1 MDQAFAAPL
10 AGATKLSAACKATQ
24 SATPAAHRSRVER
37 DRSLN
42 GIIYHKMDLYGISRY
57 EVYMANGHTSFST
70 SNVSSGLCWSLK
82 SSFAL

>member
-42 GIIYHKMDLYGISRY
+42 GIIWIH
-57 EVYMANGHTSFST
+57 MALWQIIASHF
-70 SNVSSGLCWSLK
+70 CWSFK
-82 SSFAL
+82 SSFGL

>member
-42 GIIYHKMDLYGISRY
+42 GIIYHNMD
-57 EVYMANGHTSFST
+57 
-70 SNVSSGLCWSLK
+70 
-82 SSFAL
+82 